1 MKRSIPLDT
10 CFLFT
15 QAESTYGLI
24 RELFG
29 KVVTG
34 SYPMTNRDIVYLAAD
49 AIFPSFPDK
58 CPAALICTADDCRA
72 SALLENGRFPVL
84 LVKPNIVFSYGD
96 IISISVKGRIHRHY
110 RTASHNNAFLVTE
123 VCNNLCIMCPQP
135 PKPARIADPF
145 QLEASVA
152 ATIDLLDDDHLPE
165 TLCITGGE
173 PTMLNEGLI
182 RIVGKI
188 AQRSPLTLIHL
199 LTNGRFFYYESYVA
213 HLAAAARGNLLVGI
227 PLFAHVSD
235 IHDYIV
241 QSSGA
246 FDQTLTG
253 LLNCYKQGISIELR
267 IVLHQ
272 KTIEYLP
279 DLAEFIAKNLF
290 FVKHVALMGMEN
302 MGYAKLNWSALSIDP
317 WDYKDTLSAAVDTLQ
332 LYGIEARI
340 FNLPLC
346 VVNSDVH
353 DICAKS
359 ISDFKNTYPPVCA
372 QCIKHDDCGG
382 FFDSAT
388 DKFFLTQHITPFLA

>member
-1 MKRSIPLDT
+1 MKPAIPLDT

-15 QAESTYGLI
+15 QAELTYGLV

-34 SYPMTNRDIVYLAAD
+34 SDPMTDRDILYLATD
-49 AIFPSFPDK
+49 ALLPSFQDT
-58 CPAALICTADDCRA
+58 CPTAVICAADDYRA
-72 SALLENGRFPVL
+72 PALWEHGRFPVL
-84 LVKPNIVFSYGD
+84 LVKPGIVFSPGD
-96 IISISVKGRIHRHY
+96 IISISVKGRIHRYY

-123 VCNNLCIMCPQP
+123 LCNNLCVMCPQP
-135 PKPARIADPF
+135 PKPARITDPY
-145 QLEASVA
+145 QLENDVT

-182 RIVGKI
+182 RIIDKI
-188 AQRSPLTLIHL
+188 AQRSPHTLIHL
-199 LTNGRFFYYESYVA
+199 LSNGRYFYYENYVSR
-213 HLAAAARGNLLVGI
+213 LAAAARGNLMVGI

-241 QSSGA
+241 QSRGA
-246 FDQTLTG
+246 FDQTLAG
-253 LLNCYKQGISIELR
+253 LLNCYKQGIPIELR

-279 DLAEFIAKNLF
+279 DLVEFISNNLF

-317 WDYKDTLSAAVDTLQ
+317 WDYKDILSAAVDILQ
-332 LYGIEARI
+332 RCGIETRI

-359 ISDFKNTYPPVCA
+359 ISDFKNIYPLVCA
-372 QCIKHDDCGG
+372 QCIKQNKCGG
-382 FFDSAT
+382 FFASAT